1 MEKYFCMEC
10 MFFGYDVLGRGV
22 CCKDETNPC
31 MVSPYQV
38 HTETE
43 CFRMKEEKL

>member
-1 MEKYFCMEC
+1 MKAKKK
-10 MFFGYDVLGRGV
+10 R
-22 CCKDETNPC
+22 DETAPC